1 MRDNVALSDV
11 FRNDNKFNC
20 NISLGMILLSND
32 FRVSKKQKK
41 KKHLRNF
48 KDNRRKR
55 TASSVSKKKIKPFWI
70 SSSGGEKITVIY
82 LPVICY

>member
-55 TASSVSKKKIKPFWI
+55 TASSVSKKKLNLFGFRQVGAK
-70 SSSGGEKITVIY
+70 K
-82 LPVICY
+82 